1 MKQAVILVYTSSATR
16 VPHREGGSHE
26 VGVFLGELVE
36 PLEPLLNAGYRLE
49 FVSPD
54 GKGCTIDKHSFHL
67 TYWGLS
73 QKRLD
78 HAREF
83 LSRLEGLGLGT
94 PMKLSDLLSD
104 KTKLDRYDALFIPGG
119 HAPMTDVLHRN
130 WLESEEINTETG
142 ELLLHFHQTARPTA
156 LICHGVAA
164 LAAAPEIE
172 GKWIYDGYRMTCV
185 SMLGEQVTEDVPFF
199 NVGGHMPDYPVRIL
213 ERKGGEVTN
222 ALLGRSL
229 VIEDRELI
237 TGQDPMAAQE
247 LGSKLLLKIEKHL
260 QVQ

>member
-54 GKGCTIDKHSFHL
+54 GKGCTIDEHSFHL
-67 TYWGLS
+67 SYWGLS
-73 QKRLD
+73 AKRLE
-78 HAREF
+78 HAKAV
-83 LSRLEGLGLGT
+83 LLRLEALGLRT
-94 PMKLSDLLSD
+94 PMKLKDLLED
-104 KTKLDRYDALFIPGG
+104 PEMIDRYDILFIPGG
-119 HAPMTDVLHRN
+119 HAPMTDVLHVN
-130 WLESEEINTETG
+130 WLESDAINAETG
-142 ELLLHFHQTARPTA
+142 ELLLHFYQAKKPTA

-164 LAAAPEIE
+164 LAAAPEID
-172 GKWIYDGYRMTCV
+172 GKWLYDGYRMTCV
-185 SMLGEQVTEDVPFF
+185 SMLGEKVTEDIPFF

-213 ERKGGEVTN
+213 ERKGALVTN
-222 ALLGRSL
+222 VMLGKSL
-229 VIEDRELI
+229 VVEDRELI

-247 LGSKLLLKIEKHL
+247 LGRKLLLKIEKYL
-260 QVQ
+260 QKD